1 MNHIS
6 LTIIYRKPVFTDLR
20 EGWKKASGDQ
30 TKTRH
35 QFVKSLT
42 IGLRHLTDANYSVQI
57 RFITIVV
64 CVIGVD
70 RYKYNNYYRNRF

>member
-6 LTIIYRKPVFTDLR
+6 LTIMYRNPMFADLR
-20 EGWKKASGDQ
+20 EGWKKARGDQ

-42 IGLRHLTDANYSVQI
+42 IG
-57 RFITIVV
+57 
-64 CVIGVD
+64 
-70 RYKYNNYYRNRF
+70 